1 MAGDHLKRAL
11 GIIEV
16 LSRAPGGLPL
26 QAIADSLEMPK
37 SGAHRLLKKL
47 SDLGWVRK
55 DEEEGRHYLTLHLA
69 SLALRHL
76 SDAGLADVAQPILDR
91 LANESGEMVRLGAID
106 ADRLFWVAKA
116 QGARSGLRYDP
127 DMGSRV
133 KLACTATGIAWL
145 AALHGRA
152 PRLPR
157 PDPPRGLRADG
168 RDRAR
173 RHLGARRGGA
183 PARSRPD
190 PRDHQHRRPVHPPD
204 RKAHD
209 RPRPFDARGGGG
221 AIRCQPLLRLAL
233 SRQPHAHRR
242 AQKNSLTPRAG
253 AGAAAPFRSLVGPS
267 FTVTPLRARASGDA
281 MLNDVLDFLDWP
293 ACT

>member
-145 AALHGRA
+145 AALPDAEAERLVAGTGFEKDSDVGPNA
-152 PRLPR
+152 PRSMAA
-157 PDPPRGLRADG
+157 LRAYLDRTRREGYALTVETAHAGTSALAAVVRQPG
-168 RDRAR
+168 RGQILGTISIAGPSIRLTEKRMIALAPSMLEAAEELSGASLSFGWLSPVSPMRTVAR
-173 RHLGARRGGA
+173 RRTR
-183 PARSRPD
+183 
-190 PRDHQHRRPVHPPD
+190 
-204 RKAHD
+204 
-209 RPRPFDARGGGG
+209 
-221 AIRCQPLLRLAL
+221 
-233 SRQPHAHRR
+233 
-242 AQKNSLTPRAG
+242 
-253 AGAAAPFRSLVGPS
+253 
-267 FTVTPLRARASGDA
+267 
-281 MLNDVLDFLDWP
+281 
-293 ACT
+293 